1 MTDEVIK
8 ELYALCGI
16 KKLEHSITR
25 LLSDHTDGLTNAEIA
40 EMLGLCSS
48 HNGQQKNYL
57 TYSILGNM
65 MEAGIVKKIKVGSKA
80 IYVLNEVKDIATNGY
95 KAIENSIKRLLN
107 NHTEGLTNTEI
118 ADILGLNSSIDGEMK
133 NYLTYSVLG
142 NMMAK
147 KTVEKIKIGA
157 KTVYKLK

>member
-1 MTDEVIK
+1 
-8 ELYALCGI
+8 
-16 KKLEHSITR
+16 
-25 LLSDHTDGLTNAEIA
+25 
-40 EMLGLCSS
+40 
-48 HNGQQKNYL
+48 
-57 TYSILGNM
+57 M

-147 KTVEKIKIGA
+147 NTVEKIKIGA